1 MKRYASIVSLISLLA
16 LNFCGKSG
24 EKPASQLPGHEKNE
38 PMATV
43 KKAAAAPLLIHAV
56 AFSPAAPTVLDDV
69 VAMPELVA
77 AEAADISFNYQWFV
91 NGQEIVD
98 VREDRLGMA
107 RLKKGMWIYCRVQA
121 VSGSNQSAWFKSD
134 IVRVLN
140 TLPTLELPPL
150 KKFSVPGEFHYQ
162 PMASD
167 PDADELTF
175 EVLAPLDQG
184 ITIDPRTGALSW
196 PLKVETVKSLGE
208 SIEIKIAVSD
218 GEGEKVTGTITLN
231 LTSTRQTK

>member
-1 MKRYASIVSLISLLA
+1 MKRYAIIVSLISLLA

-24 EKPASQLPGHEKNE
+24 EKPASKLPGHEKNE

-43 KKAAAAPLLIHAV
+43 KKAAATPLLIRSV

-69 VAMPELVA
+69 AALTELVE
-77 AEAADISFNYQWFV
+77 AELPDVGFSYQWFV
-91 NGQEIVD
+91 NGQEVAD
-98 VREDRLGMA
+98 ASGDLLSMSHF
-107 RLKKGMWIYCRVQA
+107 KKGAWIFCRVQA
-121 VSGSNQSAWFKSD
+121 VAGTRQSVWFKSD

-140 TLPTLELPPL
+140 TLPKLELPPL
-150 KKFSVPGEFHYQ
+150 KKFSVPGELHYQ
-162 PMASD
+162 PTASD

-175 EVLAPLDQG
+175 EVLSPLDQG

-196 PLKVETVKSLGE
+196 KLTEQTVKSLGE

-218 GEGEKVTGTITLN
+218 GEGEKVTGTITLQ
-231 LTSTRQTK
+231 LTSTKK